1 MPTCNIV
8 FDNNPNGIYYAG
20 QLLSGV
26 IKLDNEKKREIRGIT
41 LRIEGFATVKIT
53 KLNSRNEN

>member
-20 QLLSGV
+20 QTLSGV
-26 IKLDNEKKREIRGIT
+26 IKLDNDKKREIRGIT
-41 LRIEGFATVKIT
+41 LRIEGFATVKI
-53 KLNSRNEN
+53 EN